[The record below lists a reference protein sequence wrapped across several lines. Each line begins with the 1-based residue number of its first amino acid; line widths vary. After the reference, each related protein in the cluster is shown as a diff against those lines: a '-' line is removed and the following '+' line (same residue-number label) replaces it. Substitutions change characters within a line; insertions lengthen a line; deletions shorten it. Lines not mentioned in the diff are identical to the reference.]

1 MKGTSDSKR
10 CTWLVVVATLAA
22 GCAAPQAYQKAQ
34 SRLAATVAGSIE
46 PAAVQTSLPDDLAVY
61 VREAARHNAGLRQ
74 AFERWRAS
82 LERVPQATALPDP
95 MLSYGVFIENIETRV
110 GPQRHRLVMQ
120 QTLLWFGTL
129 DLRGR
134 MAMAAAGAAE
144 RELQAEGLRVVYEVT
159 RVYYDYAYLADAI
172 RITRQNMNLLADIET
187 VARTL
192 MQVGKAPQ
200 QHVIAAQVE
209 LGRLEDRLQTLTDR
223 RGSVVAALNALM
235 NRPAEAPLAWPDPKP
250 TAVPLPDSATVVD
263 RLLTRNPSLLALEQ
277 RIAQAD
283 SAVELARKRSWPDV
297 TLGVTWIETGEGPL
311 AVPDNG
317 QDAVLGTVAINLP
330 IWRRTL
336 RAGVRGAQA
345 ARQAALAARR
355 EAENQLRAR
364 LEEALFRLRAAD
376 RQVRLYTDSL
386 TPKAE
391 QAYRT
396 AQAGYAAGTVDFQ
409 GLVESQRLLLTFQLA
424 RERALAD
431 RAQRL
436 AQVRMLAPEGES
448 K

>member
-1 MKGTSDSKR
+1 VWR
-10 CTWLVVVATLAA
+10 PTWLVIVAAVAA
-22 GCAAPQAYQKAQ
+22 GCASPPGYQEARE
-34 SRLAATVAGSIE
+34 RLAGSVVGSIE
-46 PAAVQTSLPDDLAVY
+46 PAPTAEPLPDDLSAY
-61 VREAARHNAGLRQ
+61 VKEAARYNAGLRR
-74 AFERWRAS
+74 AFERWRAAV
-82 LERVPQATALPDP
+82 ERVPQATALPDP
-95 MLSYGVFIENIETRV
+95 MLSYGHFVESIETRV
-110 GPQRHRLVMQ
+110 GPQRHRLTVQ
-120 QTLLWFGTL
+120 QRLPWFGTL

-134 MAMAAAGAAE
+134 MALAAAGATE
-144 RELQAEGLRVVYEVT
+144 RELEAEGLRVVYEVT

-172 RITRQNMNLLADIET
+172 RITRQNMNLLADIEA

-223 RGSVVAALNALM
+223 RRSVVTALNALM
-235 NRPAEAPLAWPDPKP
+235 NRPAEGPLAWPDPKP
-250 TAVPLPDSATVVD
+250 SAVPLPDSATVVE
-263 RLLTRNPSLLALEQ
+263 RFLTRNPSLLALEQ
-277 RIAQAD
+277 RVAQAD
-283 SAVELARKRSWPDV
+283 AAVELARKGYWPDV
-297 TLGVTWIETGEGPL
+297 TLGITWIETGEGPL
-311 AVPDNG
+311 AFPDNG
-317 QDAVLGTVAINLP
+317 QDAILGMVAINLP
-330 IWRRTL
+330 IWRRKL
-336 RAGVRGAQA
+336 RAGVRGALA

-431 RAQRL
+431 RVQRL